1 MQGGREGQCGW
12 QEPEQTL
19 PNKELTG
26 LASTPLQALSH
37 SSQRARS
44 EHPNLTRSLPSQGS
58 PEFLSPFWA
67 LLGPSTLARQI
78 SPLLGI
84 SCPPTPTPTLQQVP
98 PHLHLSHSNL
108 LGFVQAVTPTRELAP
123 CHLLIQILL
132 AFRPNS

>member
-1 MQGGREGQCGW
+1 MAGRNQ
-12 QEPEQTL
+12 
-19 PNKELTG
+19 NKPFPTK
-26 LASTPLQALSH
+26 
-37 SSQRARS
+37 SSQGWPPHPCRRSHTAARGLGQS